1 MKKLLLIIALF
12 PLLLNAQNFHFSA
25 KLGISGYQGDLK
37 AKSLSLSQG
46 KFLASIG
53 ARYDLTEH
61 IALRSYL
68 TFTSLQADD
77 KKGTTSM
84 QARNLNFKSGIID
97 WEAGIH
103 YSFLDLNSH
112 WWTPYAFAGIGIFH
126 FNPTTKDPD
135 GNKVKLQSL
144 NTEGQGIVPGVKKY
158 GLTQF
163 NIPLG
168 VGVER
173 MLNEDMRVGLEIGY
187 RKLFT
192 DYLDDV
198 SDVYVDEAVLATAKG
213 QQAAELAYRGDEVGS
228 GPYPAAGSTRGNP
241 KNKDGY
247 FYIGLTY
254 TLRFYFDK
262 YKQIAGLPSS
272 GGRSRKV
279 GCPASRY

>member
-1 MKKLLLIIALF
+1 MKKLIFAFILLPLF
-12 PLLLNAQNFHFSA
+12 SSAQNFHFSA
-25 KLGISGYQGDLK
+25 KLGIASYQGDLK
-37 AKSLSLSQG
+37 EKSLSLSQS
-46 KFLASIG
+46 KFMAAIG

-61 IALRSYL
+61 IALRSYF
-68 TFTSLQADD
+68 TFTGVQADD
-77 KKGTTSM
+77 KKGNASM
-84 QARNLNFKSGIID
+84 KARNLNFKSGIID

-103 YSFLDLNSH
+103 YSVLDLNNH
-112 WWTPYAFAGIGIFH
+112 WWTPYVFAGIGIYH
-126 FNPTTKDPD
+126 FNPTTKDEN
-135 GNKVKLQSL
+135 GNKVKLQPL
-144 NTEGQGIVPGVKKY
+144 NTEGQGIVPGVKQY
-158 GLTQF
+158 SLTQF

-168 VGVER
+168 IGVER

-198 SDVYVDEAVLATAKG
+198 SGVYADETVLSSAKG
-213 QQAAELAYRGDEVGS
+213 QAAADIAYRGDEIGG
-228 GPYPAAGSTRGNP
+228 GPYPPAGTTRGNP